1 MARMARSVT
10 VARCGAGG
18 DMVQGR
24 KCAVVVPS
32 LDCHL
37 RYLVLVPIGFLNF
50 NIDTFVKPRAR
61 DE

>member
-1 MARMARSVT
+1 MARSVT
-10 VARCGAGG
+10 MARCGEGG

-37 RYLVLVPIGFLNF
+37 RYLVLVPIRFLNL
-50 NIDTFVKPRAR
+50 ILDTLVKPRAR